1 MDKYK
6 LKHLMNKHNSRNKLT
21 TYSGFALESCCN
33 AMHFCLPTRIP
44 FDQQP
49 RSASITHEHP
59 TLHWNPLLSL
69 LLTLIPMASVMAV
82 NRFSTRR
89 RHCVLLE
96 LAVIAPE
103 ADEAPRALLNTS
115 NSGNGAGSRGCCSN
129 VASAGMA

>member
-21 TYSGFALESCCN
+21 NYSGFALERCCN

-59 TLHWNPLLSL
+59 TLHRNPMLSL

-82 NRFSTRR
+82 SRFSTRR
-89 RHCVLLE
+89 RHCGWV
-96 LAVIAPE
+96 
-103 ADEAPRALLNTS
+103 ALCAA
-115 NSGNGAGSRGCCSN
+115 GAGCDSSRG
-129 VASAGMA
+129 

>member
-21 TYSGFALESCCN
+21 NYSGFALE
-33 AMHFCLPTRIP
+33 RIP

-59 TLHWNPLLSL
+59 TLHLNPMLSL
-69 LLTLIPMASVMAV
+69 LLTRIPMASVMAN

-89 RHCVLLE
+89 RHCGWV
-96 LAVIAPE
+96 
-103 ADEAPRALLNTS
+103 ALCAA
-115 NSGNGAGSRGCCSN
+115 GAG
-129 VASAGMA
+129 